1 VQLYFRR
8 LTTSNSQVIR
18 NLQKAGLARAHLEVD
33 PPRAFL
39 GFGGS
44 QISDWNKP
52 GAKVSSM
59 MPGADVK
66 ELGPQRGN
74 PQVGEM
80 AINRVEAQTH
90 RLFAFPDAE
99 VHPARWQ
106 PRALRKSKR
115 ALQPYRQALTQMVVL
130 CYQNFDEYEL
140 AEIIGHWP
148 QLKLEDVLQHRIT
161 LTFDPR
167 GLDNDWRKETLATLV
182 QLLSIDKGGLMD
194 TGLMIQLIGSYT
206 DPTLMQA
213 IVKDPE
219 GAQAALYRKVMN
231 DIGDIMSGNPP
242 PLVEMDASAGMQ
254 LKMAMQIIGQNERW
268 QQQLQQD
275 QVAAENLKTYVKNL
289 QHSEQETTISPQQGR
304 LGVAQMP
311 QRPVQRG
318 ASLES
323 NV

>member
-1 VQLYFRR
+1 
-8 LTTSNSQVIR
+8 
-18 NLQKAGLARAHLEVD
+18 LEVD
-33 PPRAFL
+33 PPRAFI

-44 QISDWNKP
+44 KISDWNKP
-52 GAKVSSM
+52 GASVTSL
-59 MPGADVK
+59 MPGGDVK
-66 ELGPQRGN
+66 ELGPTRGN
-74 PQVGEM
+74 PQMGEM
-80 AINRVEAQTH
+80 AIERVERQTH

-115 ALQPYRQALTQMVVL
+115 ALLPHRQALTQLVVL
-130 CYQNFDEYEL
+130 CYQNFNENEL

-148 QLKLEDVLQHRIT
+148 QLKLEDVLHHRIT

-213 IVKDPE
+213 IVKDPQ
-219 GAQAALYRKVMN
+219 GARAAMYRKVQNDLN
-231 DIGDIMSGNPP
+231 DIMLGNPP

-254 LKMAMQIIGQNERW
+254 LKMAMQIIGQNEKY
-268 QQQLQQD
+268 QQLLQRD
-275 QVAAENLKTYVKNL
+275 QAVAENLKTYVKNL

-304 LGVAQMP
+304 LGVAQSP
-311 QRPVQRG
+311 QRPVQQG
-318 ASLES
+318 MAQPTE
-323 NV
+323 